1 VTEKADPIGLHPHI
15 PGRMRLG
22 GKVVPWEQ
30 GSPPASQG
38 GLVVRE
44 DKNMLVAWVAYSTT
58 MTGGGLLGFCDGEMR
73 YAQGKE
79 S

>member
-1 VTEKADPIGLHPHI
+1 
-15 PGRMRLG
+15 MRRG
-22 GKVVPWEQ
+22 GKVVPWER

-44 DKNMLVAWVAYSTT
+44 DRNMLIAWVAYSTT
-58 MTGGGLLGFCDGEMR
+58 MTGGGLLGFWDGEMG
-73 YAQGKE
+73 YAQAKE